1 MEACLYASTPSL
13 ASNIRRVLGGFHSQ
27 KKQRG
32 VDELLLRLYEP
43 LLFRALQVGSL
54 LEDPAQEI
62 LGRLDYPSSGDSYLN
77 VLTRSMTCRSSW

>member
-43 LLFRALQVGSL
+43 LLFRALQVNSL
-54 LEDPAQEI
+54 LEDWP
-62 LGRLDYPSSGDSYLN
+62 RDSGPPGL
-77 VLTRSMTCRSSW
+77 LQFRRF